1 MFEKPLLKMQPGCLP
16 GSCDLKTSVSFIVP
30 IQEDIQAIEA
40 LMRAQAEQYHPDIA
54 AALELL
60 LLSGGKRIR
69 PALTMLMGRIFS
81 ADRQR
86 LLYMASAIE
95 LLHTATLVHDDLIDG
110 SLLRRGT
117 PTLNA
122 QWSAGATV
130 LTGDFIFARAANM
143 AANTD
148 SIEVMKLFSRTL
160 ATIVNGEITQ
170 LFRNRCKADRSSY
183 LERIYA
189 KTASLFETSAQSAA
203 IISNAGRDQIEAA
216 RVFDYNVGLAFQI
229 IDDLLDFTG
238 EQATLGKPVGSD
250 LRQGIVTLPAILF
263 AEQNP
268 TDPDSRG
275 LIEGICLEDL
285 DQIDRLVGKIS
296 SGSTIRDSHREA
308 CKYIDAGLAVLNKF
322 PATNER
328 FALEELATYI
338 VQRDF

>member
-1 MFEKPLLKMQPGCLP
+1 MQPGCLP

-30 IQEDIQAIEA
+30 VQEDILAIEA
-40 LMRAQAEQYHPDIA
+40 LMRSQGEHFHPDIGS
-54 AALELL
+54 ALELL
-60 LLSGGKRIR
+60 LSSGGKRIR
-69 PALTMLMGRIFS
+69 PALTMLMGRMLG
-81 ADRQR
+81 AERQR
-86 LLYMASAIE
+86 LLYLASAIE

-110 SLLRRGT
+110 ALLRRGT

-148 SIEVMKLFSRTL
+148 SVDVMKLFSQTL
-160 ATIVNGEITQ
+160 SIIVNGEITQ

-183 LERIYA
+183 FERIYA

-203 IISNAGRDQIEAA
+203 IISDVSSDQVEAA
-216 RVFDYNVGLAFQI
+216 RIYGLNIGLAFQM

-263 AEQNP
+263 AEQFP
-268 TDPDSRG
+268 SDPDAQG
-275 LIEGICLEDL
+275 LIDGICLD
-285 DQIDRLVGKIS
+285 DAAQMNRLVSKINS
-296 SGSTIRDSHREA
+296 RTIVHASHAEA
-308 CKYIDAGLAVLNKF
+308 CQYVETGLAALRQF
-322 PATNER
+322 PASNER
-328 FALEELATYI
+328 YALEELAAYI